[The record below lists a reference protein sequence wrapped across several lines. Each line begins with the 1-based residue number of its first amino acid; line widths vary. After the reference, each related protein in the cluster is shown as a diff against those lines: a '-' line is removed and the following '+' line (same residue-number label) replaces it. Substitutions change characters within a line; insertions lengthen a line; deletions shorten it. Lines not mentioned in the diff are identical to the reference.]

1 VEEGREVLM
10 IWKIKESKRSIS
22 ECFKN
27 LSPEPRHEKIVKS
40 EARKFEEIIAQQRE
54 RLGLCQGV

>member
-1 VEEGREVLM
+1 MRLTSSLEAKQARNNIQQL
-10 IWKIKESKRSIS
+10 
-22 ECFKN
+22 FKN
-27 LSPEPRHEKIVKS
+27 LSPEPRHERIVKS